1 MANIDKNIDNNETEE
16 KKEKTS
22 IKNVK
27 EKVKKLSWWAK
38 LFLFCFFSCFTADSY
53 QYPFGKG

>member
-38 LFLFCFFSCFTADSY
+38 LFLFCFFSFI
-53 QYPFGKG
+53 FLVV